1 MIFLISFKF
10 VHKFI
15 FIIFEPLL
23 SVLMLLQPQIF
34 NCSNNFVKHC
44 VYIQFILFIIA
55 SQVCHFR
62 LYVSI
67 YLVQFS
73 LLLVKNTILNVL
85 LLRLKYCTHQLN
97 SIFHDL
103 YAYLTGFNLSIKV
116 LYRQLRMPRLVFL
129 DGQRRNFD
137 NYCCFL
143 ADLCLKS

>member
-1 MIFLISFKF
+1 MIFLIGFKF

-23 SVLMLLQPQIF
+23 SVLMLLQSQVF

-67 YLVQFS
+67 YLVQFG

-85 LLRLKYCTHQLN
+85 PLRLKYCTHQLN
-97 SIFHDL
+97 QIFHDL
-103 YAYLTGFNLSIKV
+103 YAYLTEYNLSIKV
-116 LYRQLRMPRLVFL
+116 LYRQLRMPRLVCW

-137 NYCCFL
+137 SYCYFR

>member
-1 MIFLISFKF
+1 MIFLIGFKF

-23 SVLMLLQPQIF
+23 SVLMLLQSQIF
-34 NCSNNFVKHC
+34 NCSNNFIEHC
-44 VYIQFILFIIA
+44 VYIEFILFIIA

-67 YLVQFS
+67 YLVQFG

-85 LLRLKYCTHQLN
+85 PLRLKYCTHQLN
-97 SIFHDL
+97 QIFHDL
-103 YAYLTGFNLSIKV
+103 YAYLTEYNLSIKV

-137 NYCCFL
+137 NYCCFH